1 MDGKQIRQVLKV
13 FFGVCL
19 LLLSVLLLLLN
30 AFFLSGG
37 FDVSL
42 TYKVNLLKWFMCLT
56 LIMLWS
62 SLTLVYIPML
72 RKVERIPLLQLLQT
86 LYVLARYWN
95 HRHLVSLTLE
105 VARNG
110 L

>member
-42 TYKVNLLKWFMCLT
+42 LLLN
-56 LIMLWS
+56 
-62 SLTLVYIPML
+62 
-72 RKVERIPLLQLLQT
+72 
-86 LYVLARYWN
+86 VLA
-95 HRHLVSLTLE
+95 LL
-105 VARNG
+105 AG
-110 L
+110 LLMTVFGIAALPTSR

>member
-1 MDGKQIRQVLKV
+1 MDWKQIRQVLKV

-42 TYKVNLLKWFMCLT
+42 LLLNVLT
-56 LIMLWS
+56 LLAGLL
-62 SLTLVYIPML
+62 LTVFGITALPAT
-72 RKVERIPLLQLLQT
+72 R
-86 LYVLARYWN
+86 
-95 HRHLVSLTLE
+95 
-105 VARNG
+105 
-110 L
+110 

>member
-1 MDGKQIRQVLKV
+1 MDWKQIRQVLKV

-42 TYKVNLLKWFMCLT
+42 LLLNVLT
-56 LIMLWS
+56 LLAG
-62 SLTLVYIPML
+62 
-72 RKVERIPLLQLLQT
+72 LLMTVFGIAALPT
-86 LYVLARYWN
+86 SR
-95 HRHLVSLTLE
+95 
-105 VARNG
+105 
-110 L
+110 

>member
-42 TYKVNLLKWFMCLT
+42 LLLNVLT
-56 LIMLWS
+56 LLAG
-62 SLTLVYIPML
+62 
-72 RKVERIPLLQLLQT
+72 LLMTVFGIAALPIT
-86 LYVLARYWN
+86 R
-95 HRHLVSLTLE
+95 
-105 VARNG
+105 
-110 L
+110 

>member
-1 MDGKQIRQVLKV
+1 MYGKQIRQVLKV

-42 TYKVNLLKWFMCLT
+42 LLLNVLT
-56 LIMLWS
+56 LLAG
-62 SLTLVYIPML
+62 
-72 RKVERIPLLQLLQT
+72 LLMTVFGIAALPT
-86 LYVLARYWN
+86 TR
-95 HRHLVSLTLE
+95 
-105 VARNG
+105 
-110 L
+110 

>member
-1 MDGKQIRQVLKV
+1 MDEKQIRQVLKV

-42 TYKVNLLKWFMCLT
+42 LLLNVLT
-56 LIMLWS
+56 LLAG
-62 SLTLVYIPML
+62 
-72 RKVERIPLLQLLQT
+72 LLMTVFGIAALPT
-86 LYVLARYWN
+86 TR
-95 HRHLVSLTLE
+95 
-105 VARNG
+105 
-110 L
+110 

>member
-42 TYKVNLLKWFMCLT
+42 LLLN
-56 LIMLWS
+56 
-62 SLTLVYIPML
+62 
-72 RKVERIPLLQLLQT
+72 
-86 LYVLARYWN
+86 VLA
-95 HRHLVSLTLE
+95 LFAGLLLTVLGI
-105 VARNG
+105 AALPTSR
-110 L
+110 